1 MAASKQNVNYDLK
14 EVARTTESLNKSV
27 VNVTEIIET
36 ISNLETTSNPIVFD
50 LGTMFLPETTTDLSN
65 FGLSFGLESGFFDLA
80 TEILEIS
87 FDSAINWSGMSVA
100 LVKMNKKIDNLQSSG
115 GSGSEFIGFGLNF
128 EPLFRVRVHRV
139 HNLKQVSGS
148 GLNTSGSRVYRV

>member
-14 EVARTTESLNKSV
+14 EVARTTESLTEV
-27 VNVTEIIET
+27 ENVTEIIET

-87 FDSAINWSGMSVA
+87 FDSAINWSDM
-100 LVKMNKKIDNLQSSG
+100 
-115 GSGSEFIGFGLNF
+115 
-128 EPLFRVRVHRV
+128 
-139 HNLKQVSGS
+139 
-148 GLNTSGSRVYRV
+148 